1 MLGMSLRD
9 QITELVE
16 ALIIDRGL
24 EPGDKLPSEREMCEM
39 WGLNRMTLR
48 NALKRLADYGV
59 VESKVG
65 LGTFVAE
72 PKMVRNLQ
80 DTKGFSQAVTEAGHV
95 PSRRVIYS
103 DLAEANKFVVRH
115 LRVMLASP
123 VLILKR
129 VNLLDGSPVSVE
141 TSWINARN
149 CEGIEK
155 HDFSVESVY
164 QTLENV
170 YGIVPTMGSE
180 KIDVTKIDDDEA
192 ELLGV
197 EVGASAYFQSGLI
210 QDQDGKPLEYFKCV
224 VLPEHLT
231 FATEMRSVERPK
243 RTR

>member
-80 DTKGFSQAVTEAGHV
+80 DTKGFSQAGNRRRGMFLR
-95 PSRRVIYS
+95 SRVVYS
-103 DLAEANKFVVRH
+103 
-115 LRVMLASP
+115 
-123 VLILKR
+123 
-129 VNLLDGSPVSVE
+129 
-141 TSWINARN
+141 
-149 CEGIEK
+149 
-155 HDFSVESVY
+155 
-164 QTLENV
+164 
-170 YGIVPTMGSE
+170 
-180 KIDVTKIDDDEA
+180 
-192 ELLGV
+192 
-197 EVGASAYFQSGLI
+197 
-210 QDQDGKPLEYFKCV
+210 
-224 VLPEHLT
+224 
-231 FATEMRSVERPK
+231 
-243 RTR
+243 